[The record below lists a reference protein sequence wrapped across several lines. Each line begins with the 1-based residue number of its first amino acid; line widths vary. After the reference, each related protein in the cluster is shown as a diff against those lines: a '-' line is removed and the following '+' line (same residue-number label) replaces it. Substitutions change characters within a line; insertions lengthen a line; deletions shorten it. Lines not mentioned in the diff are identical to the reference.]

1 MDKDASMNTRRPL
14 LPDARLSLAPMLDLT
29 DRHLRY
35 FLRTLSR
42 HLYLYTE
49 MISTGAI
56 IYGSRDYLRF
66 DGREHPIAL
75 QLGGSDRHDMAKA
88 AAIGAAR
95 GYDEI
100 NINAG
105 CPSSRVQAGTFG
117 AVLMK
122 NLPLL
127 YDVVRAVKD
136 AVTVPV
142 TVKTRLGVDELQ
154 GYDFTRELVK
164 TIYEAGA
171 DGVILHARNACLNV
185 SPRDN
190 REKPPLDYEA
200 VYRIKRDFPD
210 MFVGINGNIMDL
222 SAAEVHLKRVDGV
235 MMGRALYRDPYILE
249 EADFRIFGESRSPW
263 QGPRSR
269 AEVIR
274 AMYPYIEHELAAGE
288 PLKHIVRHFTGMFQ
302 SCPNARKFRQYLSLH
317 QHLPGAGIEVLEEA
331 LRLVEEPGEAS
342 LGGENSGQEAVTP

>member
-1 MDKDASMNTRRPL
+1 MNSRRHF
-14 LPDARLSLAPMLDLT
+14 LPEARLSLAPMLDLT

-56 IYGSRDYLRF
+56 IFGSRDYLRF
-66 DGREHPIAL
+66 DDFEHPVAL
-75 QLGGSDRHDMAKA
+75 QLGGSDPHDMAKA
-88 AAIGAAR
+88 ARIGESR

-117 AVLMK
+117 AELMK

-127 YDVVRAVKD
+127 SEVIRAVKD
-136 AVTVPV
+136 AVSVPV
-142 TVKTRLGVDELQ
+142 TVKTRLGVDDLK
-154 GYDFTRELVK
+154 GYDFTFRLVSA
-164 TIYEAGA
+164 IRDAGA
-171 DGVILHARNACLNV
+171 DGVIIHARNACLDI

-200 VYRIKRDFPD
+200 VYRIKQDFPEL
-210 MFVGINGNIMDL
+210 FVGINGNIMDL
-222 SAAEVHLKRVDGV
+222 DDAQEHLNHVDGV

-249 EADFRIFGESRSPW
+249 DADFRIFGDSRSAGAP
-263 QGPRSR
+263 GPRSR
-269 AEVIR
+269 AQVIR
-274 AMYPYIEHELAAGE
+274 DMYPYIERELSRGE
-288 PLKHIVRHFTGMFQ
+288 LLKHITRHFTGMFQ
-302 SCPNARKFRQYLSLH
+302 SCPNARKFRQYLSMN

-331 LRLVEEPGEAS
+331 LRLV
-342 LGGENSGQEAVTP
+342 SGDSEGNQETCSQSES

>member
-1 MDKDASMNTRRPL
+1 MPPLRNTRNLRYTEIRTGRAIWFRFSEYDSDAPGFL
-14 LPDARLSLAPMLDLT
+14 IGFKPRTLQMNSRRHFLPEARLSLAPMLDLT

-56 IYGSRDYLRF
+56 IFGSRDYLRF
-66 DGREHPIAL
+66 DDFEHPVAL
-75 QLGGSDRHDMAKA
+75 QLGGSDPHDMAKA
-88 AAIGAAR
+88 ARIGESR

-127 YDVVRAVKD
+127 SEVIRAVKD
-136 AVTVPV
+136 AVSVPV
-142 TVKTRLGVDELQ
+142 TVKTRLGVDDLK
-154 GYDFTRELVK
+154 GYDFTFRLVSA
-164 TIYEAGA
+164 IRDAGA
-171 DGVILHARNACLNV
+171 DGVIIHARNACLDI

-200 VYRIKRDFPD
+200 VYRIKQDFPEL
-210 MFVGINGNIMDL
+210 FVGINGNIMDL
-222 SAAEVHLKRVDGV
+222 ESCGWRHDG
-235 MMGRALYRDPYILE
+235 
-249 EADFRIFGESRSPW
+249 
-263 QGPRSR
+263 
-269 AEVIR
+269 
-274 AMYPYIEHELAAGE
+274 AG
-288 PLKHIVRHFTGMFQ
+288 
-302 SCPNARKFRQYLSLH
+302 S
-317 QHLPGAGIEVLEEA
+317 LPG
-331 LRLVEEPGEAS
+331 S
-342 LGGENSGQEAVTP
+342 LYSGGCRFQNIR